1 MRSENPSSIGE
12 NRGSMASPNRKQNMK
27 HSHPIYLL
35 VGAPCS
41 GKTWIIDQAKDFAQ
55 CVEHDASLDNLDK
68 YAGRVANAACAGIVV
83 ADIPFKGEE
92 FAAQLSKLGLD
103 VHKLYVL
110 VRDGDLKQRYFKRN
124 GKLPHQ
130 YILNTNKSIM
140 EHFQEGEFA
149 GDSTHVLEYLNG
161 TLGSSAESER

>member
-1 MRSENPSSIGE
+1 
-12 NRGSMASPNRKQNMK
+12 MK
-27 HSHPIYLL
+27 HPIYLL
-35 VGAPCS
+35 IGAPCS
-41 GKTWIIDQAKDFAQ
+41 GKTWIIDQVKHFVR
-55 CVEHDASLDNLDK
+55 CVEHDLSPDNLDD
-68 YAGRVANAACAGIVV
+68 YIWRVQYVSYSGVVV

-110 VRDGDLKQRYFKRN
+110 VRDGDLKQRYFKRT

-149 GDSTHVLEYLNG
+149 GDSTRVLEYLNG
-161 TLGSSAESER
+161 TLGASTESER